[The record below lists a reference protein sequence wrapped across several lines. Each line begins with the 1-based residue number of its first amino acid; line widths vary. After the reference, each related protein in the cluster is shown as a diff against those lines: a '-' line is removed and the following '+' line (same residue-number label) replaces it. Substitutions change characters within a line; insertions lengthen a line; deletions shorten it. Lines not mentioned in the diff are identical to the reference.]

1 LWQYWQEAKMNSSIT
16 NPKSRGAGTTFALD
30 LALPEGTNPAILRS
44 VRRGVA
50 QAVLLVLSTG
60 QTAILEQ
67 ADQLAGLVSGLIEPD
82 LGLVEERIDR
92 METIRTM
99 FHDGEWLSN
108 EMLNQLQSEPPSNRS
123 MPASDW
129 KRRGR
134 IFSVNFGG
142 KEYFPRYEFDA
153 LYQPLPVIRDI
164 LKAFGPVADS
174 WKLAAWFH
182 FPNGWIVEPGSKG
195 PTPVAPKDALDRRED
210 LLNALKKRQ
219 GSYVA

>member
-1 LWQYWQEAKMNSSIT
+1 MNSPIT
-16 NPKSRGAGTTFALD
+16 DSKSKGAGSTFVLD
-30 LALPEGTNPAILRS
+30 LALPQGTDPAILPS
-44 VRRGVA
+44 VRHGIA
-50 QAVLLVLSTG
+50 QAVYLVLSTG
-60 QTAILEQ
+60 QTAILDQ

-82 LGLVEERIDR
+82 LGLVEERLDR
-92 METIRTM
+92 LQTIRTM
-99 FHDGEWLSN
+99 FREEEWLTN
-108 EMLNQLQSEPPSNRS
+108 EMLNQLQPEPPSNRS
-123 MPASDW
+123 LPASDW

-153 LYQPLPVIRDI
+153 VYQPLPVIRDI
-164 LKAFGPVADS
+164 LKAFGPVADT

-182 FPNGWIVEPGSKG
+182 FPNGWIVEPGPGG
-195 PTPVAPKDALDRRED
+195 PTPVAPKDALDRLDD

>member
-1 LWQYWQEAKMNSSIT
+1 MNSSIT
-16 NPKSRGAGTTFALD
+16 DSKSKGAGSTFVLD
-30 LALPEGTNPAILRS
+30 LALPQGTDPAILPS
-44 VRRGVA
+44 VRHGIA
-50 QAVLLVLSTG
+50 QAVYLVLSTG
-60 QTAILEQ
+60 QTAILDQ

-82 LGLVEERIDR
+82 LGLVEERLDR
-92 METIRTM
+92 LQTIRTM
-99 FHDGEWLSN
+99 FREEEWLTN

-123 MPASDW
+123 LPASDW

-153 LYQPLPVIRDI
+153 VYQPLPVIRDI

-182 FPNGWIVEPGSKG
+182 FPNGWIVEPGPEG
-195 PTPVAPKDALDRRED
+195 PTPVAPKDALDRLDD

>member
-1 LWQYWQEAKMNSSIT
+1 MNSSIT
-16 NPKSRGAGTTFALD
+16 NSKSKGAGTTFVLD
-30 LALPEGTNPAILRS
+30 LALPQGTDPAILPS
-44 VRRGVA
+44 VRHGIA
-50 QAVLLVLSTG
+50 QAVYLVLSTG
-60 QTAILEQ
+60 QTAILDQ

-82 LGLVEERIDR
+82 LGLVEERLDR
-92 METIRTM
+92 LQTIRTM
-99 FHDGEWLSN
+99 FREEEWLTN
-108 EMLNQLQSEPPSNRS
+108 EMLNQLQPEPPSNRS
-123 MPASDW
+123 LPASDW

-153 LYQPLPVIRDI
+153 VYQPLPVIRNI

-182 FPNGWIVEPGSKG
+182 FPNGWIVEPGPEG
-195 PTPVAPKDALDRRED
+195 PTPVAPKDALDRLDD

>member
-1 LWQYWQEAKMNSSIT
+1 MNSSIT
-16 NPKSRGAGTTFALD
+16 DSKSKGAGNTLVLD
-30 LALPEGTNPAILRS
+30 LALPQGTDPAILPS
-44 VRRGVA
+44 VRHGIA
-50 QAVLLVLSTG
+50 QAVYLVLSTG
-60 QTAILEQ
+60 QTAILDQ

-82 LGLVEERIDR
+82 LGLVEERLDR
-92 METIRTM
+92 LQTIRTM
-99 FHDGEWLSN
+99 FREEEWLTN
-108 EMLNQLQSEPPSNRS
+108 EMLNQLQPEPPSNRS
-123 MPASDW
+123 LPASDW

-153 LYQPLPVIRDI
+153 VYQPLPVIRDI
-164 LKAFGPVADS
+164 LKAFGPVADF

-182 FPNGWIVEPGSKG
+182 FPNGWIVEPGPEG
-195 PTPVAPKDALDRRED
+195 PTPVAPKDALDRLDD

>member
-1 LWQYWQEAKMNSSIT
+1 MNSSISD
-16 NPKSRGAGTTFALD
+16 PKSKGAGDTLVLD
-30 LALPEGTNPAILRS
+30 LILPKGTDPAILQS
-44 VRRGVA
+44 VRHGIA
-50 QAVLLVLSTG
+50 QAVHLILSTG

-82 LGLVEERIDR
+82 LSLVEERLDR
-92 METIRTM
+92 LQSIRTM
-99 FHDGEWLSN
+99 FHKGEWLTN
-108 EMLNQLQSEPPSNRS
+108 EILNQLQPDPPSNRS
-123 MPASDW
+123 LPASDW

-134 IFSVNFGG
+134 IFSVSHAG
-142 KEYFPRYEFDA
+142 KEYFPRYEFDS

-182 FPNGWIVEPGSKG
+182 FPNGWIAEPGPEG

-210 LLNALKKRQ
+210 LLNALMKRQ

>member
-1 LWQYWQEAKMNSSIT
+1 MNSSIT
-16 NPKSRGAGTTFALD
+16 DSKSKGAENRFVLD
-30 LALPEGTNPAILRS
+30 LALPRGTDPAILPS
-44 VRRGVA
+44 VRHGIA
-50 QAVLLVLSTG
+50 QAVYLVLSTG
-60 QTAILEQ
+60 QTAILDQ

-82 LGLVEERIDR
+82 LGLVEERLDR
-92 METIRTM
+92 LQTIRTM
-99 FHDGEWLSN
+99 FREEEWLTN
-108 EMLNQLQSEPPSNRS
+108 EMLNQLQPEPPSNRS
-123 MPASDW
+123 LPASDW

-153 LYQPLPVIRDI
+153 VYQPLPVIRDI

-182 FPNGWIVEPGSKG
+182 FPNGWIVEPGPEG
-195 PTPVAPKDALDRRED
+195 PTPVAPKDALDRLDD

>member
-1 LWQYWQEAKMNSSIT
+1 MNSSIT
-16 NPKSRGAGTTFALD
+16 DSKSKGAGNTLVLD
-30 LALPEGTNPAILRS
+30 LALPRGTDPAILPS
-44 VRRGVA
+44 VRHGIA
-50 QAVLLVLSTG
+50 QAVYLVLSTG
-60 QTAILEQ
+60 QTAILDQ

-82 LGLVEERIDR
+82 LGLVEERLDR
-92 METIRTM
+92 LQTIRTM
-99 FHDGEWLSN
+99 FREEEWLTN
-108 EMLNQLQSEPPSNRS
+108 EMLNQLQPEPPSNRS
-123 MPASDW
+123 LPASDW

-153 LYQPLPVIRDI
+153 VYQPLPVIRDI

-182 FPNGWIVEPGSKG
+182 FPNGWIVESGPEG
-195 PTPVAPKDALDRRED
+195 PTPVAPKDALDRLDD

>member
-1 LWQYWQEAKMNSSIT
+1 MNSSIT
-16 NPKSRGAGTTFALD
+16 DSKSKGAGNTLVLD
-30 LALPEGTNPAILRS
+30 LALPQGTDPAILPS
-44 VRRGVA
+44 VRHGIA
-50 QAVLLVLSTG
+50 QAVYLVLSTG
-60 QTAILEQ
+60 QTAILDQ

-82 LGLVEERIDR
+82 LGLVEERLDR
-92 METIRTM
+92 LQTIRTM
-99 FHDGEWLSN
+99 FREEEWLTN
-108 EMLNQLQSEPPSNRS
+108 EMLNQLQPEPPSNRS
-123 MPASDW
+123 LPASDW

-153 LYQPLPVIRDI
+153 VYQPLPVIRDI

-182 FPNGWIVEPGSKG
+182 FSNGWIVEPGPEG
-195 PTPVAPKDALDRRED
+195 PTPVAPKDALDRLDD

>member
-1 LWQYWQEAKMNSSIT
+1 MNSSIT
-16 NPKSRGAGTTFALD
+16 DSKSKGAGNTFVLD
-30 LALPEGTNPAILRS
+30 LALPQGTDPAILPS
-44 VRRGVA
+44 VRHGIA
-50 QAVLLVLSTG
+50 QAVYLLLSTG
-60 QTAILEQ
+60 QTAILDQ

-82 LGLVEERIDR
+82 LGLVEERLDR
-92 METIRTM
+92 LRTIRTM
-99 FHDGEWLSN
+99 FREEEWLTN
-108 EMLNQLQSEPPSNRS
+108 EMLNQLQPEPPSNRS
-123 MPASDW
+123 LPASDW

-153 LYQPLPVIRDI
+153 VYQPLPVIRDI

-182 FPNGWIVEPGSKG
+182 FPNGWIVEPGPEG
-195 PTPVAPKDALDRRED
+195 PIPVAPKDALDRLDD

>member
-1 LWQYWQEAKMNSSIT
+1 MNSSIT
-16 NPKSRGAGTTFALD
+16 DSKSKGAGTTFVLD
-30 LALPEGTNPAILRS
+30 LALPQGTDPAILPS
-44 VRRGVA
+44 VRHGIA
-50 QAVLLVLSTG
+50 QAVYLVLSTG
-60 QTAILEQ
+60 QTAILDQ

-82 LGLVEERIDR
+82 LGLVEERLDR
-92 METIRTM
+92 LQTIRTM
-99 FHDGEWLSN
+99 FREEEWLTN
-108 EMLNQLQSEPPSNRS
+108 EMLNQLQPEPPSNRS
-123 MPASDW
+123 LPASDW

-153 LYQPLPVIRDI
+153 VYQPLPVIRDI

-182 FPNGWIVEPGSKG
+182 FPNGWIVEPGPEG
-195 PTPVAPKDALDRRED
+195 PTPVAPKDALDRLDD
-210 LLNALKKRQ
+210 LLNALKKRH

>member
-1 LWQYWQEAKMNSSIT
+1 MNSSIT
-16 NPKSRGAGTTFALD
+16 DSKSKGAGSTFVLD
-30 LALPEGTNPAILRS
+30 LALPQGTDPAILPS
-44 VRRGVA
+44 VRHGIA
-50 QAVLLVLSTG
+50 QAVYLILSTG
-60 QTAILEQ
+60 QTAILDQ

-82 LGLVEERIDR
+82 LGLVEERLDR
-92 METIRTM
+92 LQTIRTM
-99 FHDGEWLSN
+99 FREEEWLTN
-108 EMLNQLQSEPPSNRS
+108 EMLNQLQPEPPSNRS
-123 MPASDW
+123 LPASDW

-153 LYQPLPVIRDI
+153 VYQPLPVIRDI

-182 FPNGWIVEPGSKG
+182 FPNGWIAEPGPEG
-195 PTPVAPKDALDRRED
+195 PTPVAPKDALDRLDD